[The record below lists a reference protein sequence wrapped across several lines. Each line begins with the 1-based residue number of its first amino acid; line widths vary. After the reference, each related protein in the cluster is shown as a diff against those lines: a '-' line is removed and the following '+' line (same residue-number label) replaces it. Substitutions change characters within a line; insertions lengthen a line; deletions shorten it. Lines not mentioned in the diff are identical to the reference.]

1 MINVRCSR
9 RFRLFVKKPPSG
21 SPEGGFLVP
30 MAQSP
35 TMPSPPVAV
44 LNHLHAA
51 RLAHYRA
58 AAAGGDAD
66 ALALY
71 EWNIELAAAL
81 QGPLGIAEVA
91 VRHAIDTQLR
101 AWSLQHVG
109 SPEWVNHV
117 SVIPHLSEPNVF
129 STTHRK
135 LYKAADE
142 SRRARPAHHPRRGG
156 VISHD
161 DLVAHVMF
169 GAWARLLPEKYNSNW
184 VNQNGNPVQNLVNL
198 QARRDLW
205 RSCIH
210 RGFPN
215 VTQDPR
221 GYGTGNKVRD
231 LHKLRN
237 RVSHMDSLL
246 YVNVG
251 HLHDRVLLPLLNSI
265 SHEIRDWVQHRSRVH
280 EILGQR
286 P

>member
-1 MINVRCSR
+1 MTSR
-9 RFRLFVKKPPSG
+9 PA
-21 SPEGGFLVP
+21 E
-30 MAQSP
+30 
-35 TMPSPPVAV
+35 V

-58 AAAGGDAD
+58 AAGGGDAD

-71 EWNIELAAAL
+71 EWNIELASAL

-91 VRHAIDTQLR
+91 VRHAIDTQLC

-109 SPEWVNHV
+109 IPEWVDHIRA
-117 SVIPHLSEPNVF
+117 IPHLSESNVF

-135 LYKAADE
+135 LYKAADQ
-142 SRRARPAHHPRRGG
+142 SRRARSASHPRRGDG
-156 VISHD
+156 ISHD

-169 GAWARLLPEKYNSNW
+169 GTWARMLPEKYDSNW
-184 VNQNGNPVQNLVNL
+184 VDRNGNPVQDLVNL

-205 RSCIH
+205 RSCV
-210 RGFPN
+210 RAGFPN
-215 VTQDPR
+215 VAQDPR

-231 LHKLRN
+231 LRKLRN

-246 YVNVG
+246 YVNVS
-251 HLHDRVLLPLLNSI
+251 HLHDKVLLPLLNSI

-280 EILGQR
+280 EVLGQR
-286 P
+286 PTHAHGPVGE